1 MGINSMQSSLQ
12 GLDQSNKL
20 RQILGRGSNVNGGGA
35 PQARLGK
42 TRKPGIGRPKKMM
55 DMQMPSVDVRNREM
69 QAAMA
74 MKLQQMQQQ
83 GQTAPAPAHQ
93 LPNAEMQLAMAMQQ
107 ARKVR
112 GA

>member
-1 MGINSMQSSLQ
+1 MGMISSLQ

-20 RQILGRGSNVNGGGA
+20 QQILARGSNVNGTGA

-42 TRKPGIGRPKKMM
+42 TSKPGIGRPKKPQP
-55 DMQMPSVDVRNREM
+55 MQDTNMPTVDLRNREM
-69 QAAMA
+69 QTAMA

-83 GQTAPAPAHQ
+83 GQAPAHQ